1 MQPVRRNRVTHV
13 YGYSKKGTSEMSI
26 REMWKIAKT
35 ITIGDVIGAISLF
48 GLLFVGL
55 FFVMVFQ

>member
-1 MQPVRRNRVTHV
+1 MNVR
-13 YGYSKKGTSEMSI
+13 EI
-26 REMWKIAKT
+26 WEIAKT

>member
-1 MQPVRRNRVTHV
+1 
-13 YGYSKKGTSEMSI
+13 MSI
-26 REMWKIAKT
+26 REIWEIAKT

-55 FFVMVFQ
+55 FFVLVFQ

>member
-1 MQPVRRNRVTHV
+1 
-13 YGYSKKGTSEMSI
+13 MSI
-26 REMWKIAKT
+26 REIWEIAKT

>member
-1 MQPVRRNRVTHV
+1 MCGAIRQHSCATA
-13 YGYSKKGTSEMSI
+13 KATKGTSEMSI
-26 REMWKIAKT
+26 REIWEIAKT